1 MFVLT
6 KQAVLFI
13 RPDGERFAAPNGY
26 MGDVPDW
33 VAKTKQFRRQVADG
47 KIVATESISDKAM
60 QDAGADKPR
69 KGGKRKDAAT
79 PAPENGE
86 PTESISDKA

>member
-13 RPDGERFAAPNGY
+13 RPDGEQFSAPNGY
-26 MGDVPDW
+26 MGNVPDW
-33 VAKTKQFRRQVADG
+33 VAETKQFRRQVADG

-69 KGGKRKDAAT
+69 KGGKRKDAP

-86 PTESISDKA
+86 PTGSIIDKA

>member
-1 MFVLT
+1 MLVLT

-13 RPDGERFAAPNGY
+13 RPDGEQFSAPNGY
-26 MGDVPDW
+26 MGNVPEW
-33 VAKTKQFRRQVADG
+33 VAETKQFRRQVADG

-69 KGGKRKDAAT
+69 KGGKRKDAT

-86 PTESISDKA
+86 PTESITDKA

>member
-47 KIVATESISDKAM
+47 KIVATESITDKAM
-60 QDAGADKPR
+60 QDAGADKTR
-69 KGGKRKDAAT
+69 KGGKRKDAP

-86 PTESISDKA
+86 PAESISDKA

>member
-13 RPDGERFAAPNGY
+13 RPDGEQFSAPNGY
-26 MGDVPDW
+26 MGNVPDW

-47 KIVATESISDKAM
+47 KIVATESITDKAM

-69 KGGKRKDAAT
+69 KGGKRKDAAPT
-79 PAPENGE
+79 PENSE
-86 PTESISDKA
+86 STESITDEA

>member
-13 RPDGERFAAPNGY
+13 RPDGEQFSAPNGY
-26 MGDVPDW
+26 MGNVPEW
-33 VAKTKQFRRQVADG
+33 VAGTKQFRRQVADG

-69 KGGKRKDAAT
+69 KGGKRKDAT

>member
-13 RPDGERFAAPNGY
+13 RPDGERFAVPNGY

-47 KIVATESISDKAM
+47 
-60 QDAGADKPR
+60 
-69 KGGKRKDAAT
+69 
-79 PAPENGE
+79 
-86 PTESISDKA
+86 

>member
-69 KGGKRKDAAT
+69 KGGKRNDAAES
-79 PAPENGE
+79 AEA
-86 PTESISDKA
+86 TEA

>member
-33 VAKTKQFRRQVADG
+33 VAETKQFKRQVADG
-47 KIVATESISDKAM
+47 KIVATESITDKAM

-69 KGGKRKDAAT
+69 KGGKRKDAP

-86 PTESISDKA
+86 PTESITDKA

>member
-13 RPDGERFAAPNGY
+13 RPDGEQFSAPNGY

-69 KGGKRKDAAT
+69 KGGKRKDAAES
-79 PAPENGE
+79 AEA
-86 PTESISDKA
+86 TEA